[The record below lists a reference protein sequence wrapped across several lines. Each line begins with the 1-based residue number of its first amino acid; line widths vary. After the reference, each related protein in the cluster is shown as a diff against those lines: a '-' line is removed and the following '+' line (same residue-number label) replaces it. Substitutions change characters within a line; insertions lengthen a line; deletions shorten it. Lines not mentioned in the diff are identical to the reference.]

1 MIHKAKTQGWTPDAC
16 APILEGNNGNGLR
29 RQIAAKACGVRV
41 MKITRLSV
49 YHVDL
54 PLEHP
59 YWLSGGRLKVDV
71 LDATLLKMETDSGIT
86 GWGEGTPWGHTYVPA
101 HGPGIRAG
109 IETMA
114 PFILGQNPRRIL
126 DVERA
131 MDMALPGHLY
141 AKSPIDMACWDI
153 AGQAADVP
161 IADLMGGGS
170 RTPRAIASS
179 VGAKTVEDTRTVI
192 DRYRQRG
199 YVAHSVKIGGDVA
212 RDIARIRDVESI
224 RREGEIVLYDVN
236 RGWTRQQALRVM
248 SATQD
253 LGVMFEQP
261 CETLDDIAAISGRHA
276 APVSVDESL
285 VTLQDATRI
294 ARDGLAEVFGIK
306 LNRVGGLTKAAR
318 MRDIALA
325 HGIDMFVMATGGSV
339 LADTEALHLAAT
351 VPDANCHA
359 VWACQDMITAEIA
372 GGRGPRNTDGHL
384 CLPEAPGLGVHP
396 DEAALGKPVAIYK

>member
-1 MIHKAKTQGWTPDAC
+1 
-16 APILEGNNGNGLR
+16 
-29 RQIAAKACGVRV
+29 

-49 YHVDL
+49 YQVDL

-59 YWLSGGRLKVDV
+59 YWLSAGRLKFEC
-71 LDATLLKMETDSGIT
+71 LDATLVKVETDAGIT

-114 PFILGQNPRRIL
+114 SFILGLDPRRVL

-131 MDMALPGHLY
+131 MDLALPGHLY

-153 AGQAADVP
+153 AGKAAGLP

-170 RTPRAIASS
+170 RTPRSIASS
-179 VGAKTVEDTRTVI
+179 VGAKTVEETRAVI
-192 DRYRQRG
+192 QRYRDRG
-199 YVAHSVKIGGDVA
+199 YVAHSVKIGGDVE
-212 RDIARIRDVESI
+212 RDVARIRDVESI
-224 RREGEIVLYDVN
+224 RLPGEIVLYDVN

-248 SATQD
+248 QATED
-253 LGVMFEQP
+253 LKVMVEQP
-261 CETLDDIAAISGRHA
+261 GETLDDIAAIRPLHSA
-276 APVSVDESL
+276 AVSVDESL
-285 VTLQDATRI
+285 VTLQDAARI
-294 ARDGLAEVFGIK
+294 ARDGLAEIFGIK

-318 MRDIALA
+318 MRDVALA

-351 VPDANCHA
+351 IPDINCHA
-359 VWACQDMITAEIA
+359 VWACQDMLTVDIA
-372 GGRGPRNTDGHL
+372 GGRGPRNTAGHL
-384 CLPEAPGLGVHP
+384 HLPEEPGLGVEP
-396 DEAALGKPVAIYK
+396 NEDQLGQPVAVYQ

>member
-1 MIHKAKTQGWTPDAC
+1 
-16 APILEGNNGNGLR
+16 
-29 RQIAAKACGVRV
+29 
-41 MKITRLSV
+41 MKITRITV
-49 YHVDL
+49 YQSDL
-54 PLEHP
+54 PLENP
-59 YWLSGGRLKVDV
+59 YWLSGGRLKFEC
-71 LDATLLKMETDSGIT
+71 LDATFVKIETDAGIT

-114 PFILGQNPRRIL
+114 SFVLGLDPRRVL

-131 MDMALPGHLY
+131 MDLALPGHLY

-153 AGQAADVP
+153 AGKVAGLP

-170 RTPRAIASS
+170 RTPRPIASS
-179 VGAKTVEDTRTVI
+179 VGAKTVEETREVI
-192 DRYRQRG
+192 ERYRDRG
-199 YVAHSVKIGGDVA
+199 YVAHSVKIGGDVE
-212 RDIARIRDVESI
+212 RDVARIRDVESI
-224 RREGEIVLYDVN
+224 RLPGEIVLYDVN

-248 SATQD
+248 QTTED
-253 LGVMFEQP
+253 LKVMFEQP
-261 CETLDDIAAISGRHA
+261 GETLDDIAAIRPLHS

-285 VTLQDATRI
+285 VTLQDAARI

-318 MRDIALA
+318 MRDVALA

-351 VPDANCHA
+351 IPDINCHA
-359 VWACQDMITAEIA
+359 VWACQDMLTVDIA
-372 GGRGPRNTDGHL
+372 NGRGPRNAAGHL
-384 CLPEAPGLGVHP
+384 HLPEEPGLGVEP
-396 DEAALGKPVAIYK
+396 DEDCLGEPVAVYA

>member
-1 MIHKAKTQGWTPDAC
+1 MM
-16 APILEGNNGNGLR
+16 R
-29 RQIAAKACGVRV
+29 
-41 MKITRLSV
+41 ITNISV
-49 YHVDL
+49 YKVDL

-59 YWLSGGRLKVDV
+59 YWLSGGRLKFEC
-71 LDATLLKMETDSGIT
+71 LDATFVKLETDAGIT

-114 PFILGQNPRRIL
+114 PFIIGLDPRRVL

-131 MDMALPGHLY
+131 MDLSLPGHLY

-153 AGQAADVP
+153 AGQAAGLP

-170 RTPRAIASS
+170 RTPKPIASS
-179 VGAKTVEDTRTVI
+179 VGAKTIDETRTVI

-199 YVAHSVKIGGDVA
+199 YIAHSVKIGGDVE

-224 RREGEIVLYDVN
+224 RRPDEIILYDVN

-248 SATQD
+248 HATTD
-253 LGVMFEQP
+253 LHVTFEQP
-261 CETLDDIAAISGRHA
+261 CETLDDIAAISGKHA

-285 VTLQDATRI
+285 VTLQDAARI

-325 HGIDMFVMATGGSV
+325 HGIDIFVMATGGSV

-351 VPDANCHA
+351 IPDANIRA
-359 VWACQDMITAEIA
+359 VWACQDMLTVDVAD
-372 GGRGPRNTDGHL
+372 GRGPRNIDGHL
-384 CLPEAPGLGVHP
+384 HLAETPGLGVHP
-396 DEAALGKPVAIYK
+396 DEDALGDPVAVYR

>member
-1 MIHKAKTQGWTPDAC
+1 
-16 APILEGNNGNGLR
+16 
-29 RQIAAKACGVRV
+29 
-41 MKITRLSV
+41 MKITRITV
-49 YHVDL
+49 YQSDL

-59 YWLSGGRLKVDV
+59 YWLSGGRLKFEC
-71 LDATLLKMETDSGIT
+71 LDATFVKIETDAGIT

-114 PFILGQNPRRIL
+114 SFVLGLDPRRVL

-131 MDMALPGHLY
+131 MDLALPGHLY
-141 AKSPIDMACWDI
+141 SKSPIDMACWDI
-153 AGQAADVP
+153 AGKVAGLP

-170 RTPRAIASS
+170 RTPRPIASS
-179 VGAKTVEDTRTVI
+179 VGAKTVEETREVI
-192 DRYRQRG
+192 ERYRDRG
-199 YVAHSVKIGGDVA
+199 YVAHSVKIGGDVE
-212 RDIARIRDVESI
+212 RDVARIRDVESI
-224 RREGEIVLYDVN
+224 RLPGEIVLYDVN

-248 SATQD
+248 QATED
-253 LGVMFEQP
+253 LKVMFEQP
-261 CETLDDIAAISGRHA
+261 VETLDDIAAIRPLHS

-285 VTLQDATRI
+285 VTLQDAARI

-318 MRDIALA
+318 MRDVALA

-351 VPDANCHA
+351 IPDINCHA
-359 VWACQDMITAEIA
+359 VWACQDMLTVDIA
-372 GGRGPRNTDGHL
+372 NGRGPRNTAGHL
-384 CLPEAPGLGVHP
+384 HLPEGPGLGVEP
-396 DEAALGKPVAIYK
+396 DEDCLGEPVAVYA

>member
-1 MIHKAKTQGWTPDAC
+1 
-16 APILEGNNGNGLR
+16 
-29 RQIAAKACGVRV
+29 
-41 MKITRLSV
+41 MKITRISV
-49 YHVDL
+49 YQLDL

-59 YWLSGGRLKVDV
+59 YWLSGGRLKFEC
-71 LDATLLKMETDSGIT
+71 LDATFVKIETDAGIT

-114 PFILGQNPRRIL
+114 SFVLGLDPRRVL

-131 MDMALPGHLY
+131 MDLALPGHLY

-153 AGQAADVP
+153 AGRAAGLP

-170 RTPRAIASS
+170 RTPRPIASS
-179 VGAKTVEDTRTVI
+179 VGAKTVEETREVI
-192 DRYRQRG
+192 QRYRDRG
-199 YVAHSVKIGGDVA
+199 YVAHSVKIGGDVE
-212 RDIARIRDVESI
+212 RDVARIRDVEAF
-224 RREGEIVLYDVN
+224 RLAGEIVLYDVN

-248 SATQD
+248 QVTED
-253 LGVMFEQP
+253 LKVMFEQP
-261 CETLDDIAAISGRHA
+261 GETLDDIAAIRPLQS

-285 VTLQDATRI
+285 VTLQDAARI

-318 MRDIALA
+318 MRDVALA

-339 LADTEALHLAAT
+339 LADSEALHLAAT
-351 VPDANCHA
+351 IPDINCHA
-359 VWACQDMITAEIA
+359 VWACQDMLTVDIA
-372 GGRGPRNTDGHL
+372 GGRGPRNKAGHL
-384 CLPEAPGLGVHP
+384 HLPEEPGLGVEP
-396 DEAALGKPVAIYK
+396 DEDQLGHPVAVYQ

>member
-1 MIHKAKTQGWTPDAC
+1 
-16 APILEGNNGNGLR
+16 
-29 RQIAAKACGVRV
+29 
-41 MKITRLSV
+41 MKITRITV

-59 YWLSGGRLKVDV
+59 YWLSAGRLKFDV
-71 LDATLLKMETDSGIT
+71 LDATFIKVETDAGIT

-101 HGPGIRAG
+101 HGPGLRAG
-109 IETMA
+109 IKTMA
-114 PFILGQNPRRIL
+114 PFILGLDPRRVL

-131 MDMALPGHLY
+131 MDLALPGHLY
-141 AKSPIDMACWDI
+141 AKSPVDMACWDI
-153 AGQAADVP
+153 AGQAAGVP

-170 RTPRAIASS
+170 RAPRAIASS
-179 VGAKTVEDTRTVI
+179 VGAKTVDDTRAVI
-192 DRYRQRG
+192 ERYRQRG

-212 RDIARIRDVESI
+212 RDIARVRDVESI
-224 RREGEIVLYDVN
+224 RLPGEIVLYDVN

-248 SATQD
+248 SACSD
-253 LGVMFEQP
+253 LNVMFEQP
-261 CETLDDIAAISGRHA
+261 CETLDDIAAIAGKHA

-306 LNRVGGLTKAAR
+306 LNRAGGLTKAAR
-318 MRDIALA
+318 MRDVALA

-351 VPDANCHA
+351 IPDENCHA
-359 VWACQDMITAEIA
+359 VWACQDMLSVDIA
-372 GGRGPRNTDGHL
+372 GGRGPRNTGGHL
-384 CLPEAPGLGVHP
+384 HLPETPGLGVHP
-396 DEAALGKPVAIYK
+396 DEDALGTPVATYS

>member
-1 MIHKAKTQGWTPDAC
+1 
-16 APILEGNNGNGLR
+16 
-29 RQIAAKACGVRV
+29 
-41 MKITRLSV
+41 MKITGISV
-49 YHVDL
+49 FHVDL

-59 YWLSGGRLKVDV
+59 YWLSGGRLKFEV
-71 LDATLLKMETDSGIT
+71 LDATFVRIDTDAGLI

-114 PFILGQNPRRIL
+114 PFLIGLDPRRVL

-131 MDMALPGHLY
+131 MDLALPGHLY

-153 AGQAADVP
+153 AGQAAGLP

-170 RTPRAIASS
+170 RTPRPIASS
-179 VGAKTVEDTRTVI
+179 VGAKSVDETRAVI

-224 RREGEIVLYDVN
+224 QQPGEIVLYDVN
-236 RGWTRQQALRVM
+236 RGWTRAQALQVM
-248 SATQD
+248 RATED
-253 LGVMFEQP
+253 LHVMFEQP
-261 CETLDDIAAISGRHA
+261 CESLDDIAALSGKHA

-294 ARDGLAEVFGIK
+294 ARDGLAEIFGIK

-318 MRDIALA
+318 MRDVALA

-351 VPDANCHA
+351 IPDAHCHA
-359 VWACQDMITAEIA
+359 VWACQDMLTVDIA
-372 GGRGPRNTDGHL
+372 GGRGPRNRDGHL
-384 CLPEAPGLGVHP
+384 HLPETPGLGVHP
-396 DEAALGKPVAIYK
+396 DEDALGHPVAVYQQGAVSQ